1 MPAEWEPRELTLM
14 SWPVRA
20 ETWLEGLAGA
30 NDGYSEVANAI
41 SAFERL
47 VMVARHQPDADGRVP
62 FAEAKQRL
70 SSDIEL
76 WDFPHDDSW
85 LRDNGPTFV
94 LGASGERAG
103 CTWRFNAWGKK
114 YQPFDADQALA
125 PRILER
131 LGVRRIDAPFVLEG
145 GSIHSDGEGTILTT
159 RECLLNPN
167 RNPDLTQ
174 ADIEGYL
181 RAYLDAKSF
190 IWLDRGLYGDET
202 DGHVDN
208 LACFVR
214 PGLIAM
220 QVPRLWHDRT
230 HDQARDNRSP
240 ALPASSRQAPDE
252 RACADNLEIL
262 ATARDALGRKPEVV
276 TIEAPPART
285 CRGETLTLSYINFY
299 PVTGGLIVPVF
310 GRDGDAESK
319 KADDRALGILGELYP
334 GRKMHPVDGMRIIK
348 GGGNVHCITQQVPLP
363 I

>member
-20 ETWLEGLAGA
+20 ETWLDGLAGA
-30 NDGYSEVANAI
+30 NDGYAEVANAI
-41 SAFERL
+41 SGFEKL
-47 VMVARHQPDADGRVP
+47 VMIARRRPDADGRVP

-76 WDFPHDDSW
+76 WDFLHDDSW

-94 LGASGERAG
+94 LGPSGERAG
-103 CTWRFNAWGKK
+103 CAWRFNAWGKK

-125 PRILER
+125 PRILEK

-174 ADIEGYL
+174 TDIEGYL
-181 RAYLDAKSF
+181 RTYLDAKSF
-190 IWLDRGLYGDET
+190 IWLDRGLLGDET

-220 QVPRLWHDRT
+220 QVPRLWKDRT
-230 HDQARDNRSP
+230 NQNMSP
-240 ALPASSRQAPDE
+240 DKL
-252 RACADNLEIL
+252 ACADNLEIL
-262 ATARDALGRKPEVV
+262 ASARDAAGHKPEVV
-276 TIEAPPART
+276 TIEAPPPRT
-285 CRGETLTLSYINFY
+285 CQGEILTLSYINFY
-299 PVTGGLIVPVF
+299 PVTGGLVVPVF
-310 GRDGDAESK
+310 GKDGDAETK
-319 KADDRALGILGELYP
+319 RADDRALGILGELYP
-334 GRKMHPVDGMRIIK
+334 GRKLHPVDGMRIIK

-363 I
+363 TQRA

>member
-20 ETWLEGLAGA
+20 ETWLDGLAGA
-30 NDGYSEVANAI
+30 NDGYAEVANAI
-41 SAFERL
+41 SSFEKL
-47 VMVARHQPDADGRVP
+47 VMIARHQPDVDGRVP
-62 FAEAKQRL
+62 HSEAKQRL

-94 LGASGERAG
+94 LGPSGERAG
-103 CTWRFNAWGKK
+103 CTWRFNAWGQK

-125 PRILER
+125 PLILER
-131 LGVRRIDAPFVLEG
+131 LGIRRIDAPFVLEG
-145 GSIHSDGEGTILTT
+145 GSIHSDGAGTVLTT
-159 RECLLNPN
+159 RECLLNSN
-167 RNPDLTQ
+167 RNPSLTQ
-174 ADIEGYL
+174 TDIEGYL
-181 RAYLDAKSF
+181 RAYLDARSF

-220 QVPRLWHDRT
+220 QVPRCWKDHT
-230 HDQARDNRSP
+230 NQKMS
-240 ALPASSRQAPDE
+240 PDE

-262 ATARDALGRKPEVV
+262 ATARDAAGRQLEVI

-310 GRDGDAESK
+310 GRDGDAETK
-319 KADDRALGILGELYP
+319 KADGRALGILGELYP
-334 GRKMHPVDGMRIIK
+334 DRRIHPVDGMRIIK

-363 I
+363 SRSA